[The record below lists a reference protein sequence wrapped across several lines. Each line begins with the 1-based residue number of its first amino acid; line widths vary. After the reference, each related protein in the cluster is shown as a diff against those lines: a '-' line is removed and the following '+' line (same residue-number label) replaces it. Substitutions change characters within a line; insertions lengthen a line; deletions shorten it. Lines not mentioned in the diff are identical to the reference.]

1 MTAVELLTTCR
12 QAGIHLDAAG
22 EKLRYEAPPGTL
34 TPALRDTLTQ
44 HKAELLSLLTRQF
57 VILCNGPTLPL
68 AVIQLA
74 WSLEDRGFEL
84 SLASAGD
91 LTVAPVDALTDAD
104 RTAIGRWHQHLQA
117 LTGYVD
123 EVMV

>member
-1 MTAVELLTTCR
+1 MTTVELLTTSR
-12 QAGIHLDAAG
+12 QAGIYLEAAG

-57 VILCNGPTLPL
+57 VTLRNGPTLPL

-84 SLASAGD
+84 TLTPNGD
-91 LTVAPVDALTDAD
+91 LRVTPTAALTESDQI
-104 RTAIGRWHQHLQA
+104 AIARWRQHLRA
-117 LTGYVD
+117 LAEYVD
-123 EVMV
+123 EVVA